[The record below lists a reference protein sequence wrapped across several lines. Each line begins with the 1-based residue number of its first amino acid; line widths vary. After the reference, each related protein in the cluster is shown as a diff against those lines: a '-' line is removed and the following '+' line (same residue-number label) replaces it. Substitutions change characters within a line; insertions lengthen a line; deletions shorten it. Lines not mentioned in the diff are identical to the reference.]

1 MKTYVRCKVCGFI
14 MDESHLE
21 DLCPACGLP
30 RTVFEPY
37 TKKISPRRKFIL
49 DQHLHPIAIHFPQV
63 LILLVVLMP
72 LLALCVS
79 DPLRFEFLVVAKLSI
94 LALPFTVFGGFIT
107 GLLDGKLRFKKV
119 TTPLLINKIIAGVIF
134 QILSI
139 AIFALYL
146 SNGFAGNNLWIIVGL
161 GILSTACAIY
171 LGRVGSTMFD
181 SILPG

>member
-1 MKTYVRCKVCGFI
+1 MKTYIRCKVCGYI
-14 MDESHLE
+14 MDESHLK

-30 RTVFEPY
+30 KTVFEPY
-37 TKKISPRRKFIL
+37 TKKISQQRKFIL

-63 LILLVVLMP
+63 LILLIVLMP
-72 LLALCVS
+72 LLSLVVN
-79 DPLRFEFLVVAKLSI
+79 DPLSLEFLVVAKLSI
-94 LALPFTVFGGFIT
+94 LVLPFTVFGGFIT

-119 TTPLLINKIIAGVIF
+119 TTPLLIKKIIAGVIF

-139 AIFALYL
+139 AIFGLYIL
-146 SNGFAGNNLWIIVGL
+146 NGFTGNNLWIIVGL
-161 GILSTACAIY
+161 SGLSTACAIY

>member
-1 MKTYVRCKVCGFI
+1 MKTYIRCKVCGYI
-14 MDESHLE
+14 MDASHLE
-21 DLCPACGLP
+21 ELCPACGLAK
-30 RTVFEPY
+30 TVFEPY
-37 TKKISPRRKFIL
+37 TKKISPKRKFIL

-63 LILLVVLMP
+63 LILLIVLMP
-72 LLALCVS
+72 VLSLFVA
-79 DPLRFEFLVVAKLSI
+79 DPLRLEFLVVAKLSI
-94 LALPFTVFGGFIT
+94 LVLPFTVFAGFVT

-139 AIFALYL
+139 AIFVLYL
-146 SNGFAGNNLWIIVGL
+146 LNGFAGNNLWIIVGL
-161 GILSTACAIY
+161 SAISTACAIY